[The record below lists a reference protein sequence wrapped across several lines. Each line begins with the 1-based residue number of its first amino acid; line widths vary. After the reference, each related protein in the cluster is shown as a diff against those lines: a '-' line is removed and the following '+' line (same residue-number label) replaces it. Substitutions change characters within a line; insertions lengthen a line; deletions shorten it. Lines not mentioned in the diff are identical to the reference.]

1 MTHQNNLFHL
11 LPLKRGSTNYAA
23 WAPSSAEQ
31 GGKVSI
37 LASALGTDRYVTRMR
52 DASGVWHHEDV
63 FVQGIS
69 EGHAVIEAAFTDAK
83 LLFFGADPNGGG
95 RER

>member
-1 MTHQNNLFHL
+1 MTYQDNLLHL
-11 LPLKRGSTNYAA
+11 LSLKRGSTNCAA
-23 WAPSSAEQ
+23 WAHSSAEH
-31 GGKVSI
+31 GGKISIFVSVV
-37 LASALGTDRYVTRMR
+37 GTDRYVTRTR

-63 FVQGIS
+63 FVQGIL
-69 EGHAVIEAAFTDAK
+69 EGHAVIKAAFTDAK